1 MAAPACPTVHFD
13 PASPRRDAVRVRFT
27 PHNGHLLLTSVA
39 ATLPVDCCA
48 AFTSRVPTPNPPAL
62 VFSPFPRS
70 APVLYLPL
78 HSSRLRGFWF
88 LAATTGLATP
98 PLRRVFVGPFRRRQA
113 LGTPAHSPRFAS
125 LPTLRGR
132 APQTLSKLFLFGS
145 DPIASMRMSHTGSA
159 HGVELKSHSR
169 SRMVWYRAG

>member
-1 MAAPACPTVHFD
+1 MTERCPRPIHTVFFFFWKLNSHCF
-13 PASPRRDAVRVRFT
+13 PQHSPR
-27 PHNGHLLLTSVA
+27 TSLQRVA
-39 ATLPVDCCA
+39 ATLPVDCSPVLA
-48 AFTSRVPTPNPPAL
+48 QVL
-62 VFSPFPRS
+62 FSP
-70 APVLYLPL
+70 PVHLPCSL
-78 HSSRLRGFWF
+78 PPHSSPLTRGFWF
-88 LAATTGLATP
+88 LAATTGRAAP

-145 DPIASMRMSHTGSA
+145 DPIASMRMSHTGFA

>member
-70 APVLYLPL
+70 APVLYLPPSL
-78 HSSRLRGFWF
+78 VSPSWLLVPGGDDWASD
-88 LAATTGLATP
+88 AAPSPG
-98 PLRRVFVGPFRRRQA
+98 LRRD
-113 LGTPAHSPRFAS
+113 LSPATSTRCARPFAS
-125 LPTLRGR
+125 LPALRGR

-145 DPIASMRMSHTGSA
+145 DRTASMRMSRTGFA
-159 HGVELKSHSR
+159 HGAELKSHSR